1 MISLRCF
8 LFLLFPITAF
18 AAGGINTTTELL
30 AAAQPVNTECATA
43 EFNNALIEND
53 YMVSESDDRETVR
66 DWIYDIL
73 QSPEA
78 LGAVLS
84 CPEIADADETAT
96 LFMPIKYTFPG
107 GREITINY
115 ETQPKV
121 LEQRFLLASKTEL
134 PTDDPNPEISSTDP
148 HATWVNTDPA
158 WYAIMVTQSGALRDF
173 VGPDKNN
180 TISMKW
186 IENNIDQLY
195 PQNMDGWCSTKVGM
209 GAKLHNTMVHD
220 VIRNH
225 TADMEDD
232 DNNYYI
238 AGDRNLKWISITEI
252 TIDVALTIAT
262 WGGWTFLSG
271 AAKGARAAKII
282 PKLKSSLR
290 TLLQYE
296 RVQNYLRHSL
306 QIAKY
311 TKEIDNMTD
320 MAKYIRNIDKLERTL
335 AKTAQGS
342 KKYEKIM
349 KQLEAARKLKA
360 DNMWKLGQAG
370 QGIDKVEDIQKL
382 DKLIVQNRGAIA
394 DIEKEMATLAK
405 NDKNVAEYAKQFN
418 ELENVIAYSKQLK
431 AIKNARTGNII
442 TRTWQGLKN
451 ARQSAKAAYGG
462 GKTLDRASKVAR
474 QASKS
479 GRARDWLFHSSMR
492 NAARVTRVA
501 ANVTALSFVVE
512 LIGGFYDWTTNV
524 SDEFTNGIE
533 MNPLLLLSADSLD
546 EYDNVVNYGMWL
558 MWSGDTTSVADDDA
572 AYLQAMDFAQK
583 FYQDLTQVQNETGR
597 HACDVDIYVVRPVIR
612 NPNTDSQEL
621 YLLVMNDEPWSP
633 GNAAR

>member
-1 MISLRCF
+1 MIMIRIF
-8 LFLLFPITAF
+8 LFLLLPITAF

-43 EFNNALIEND
+43 EFNNALIENA
-53 YMVSESDDRETVR
+53 YMVSEDDDRETVR

-73 QSPEA
+73 QSPEV

-158 WYAIMVTQSGALRDF
+158 WYGIMVTQSGALRDF
-173 VGPDKNN
+173 VGPGKNN

-186 IENNIDQLY
+186 IENNIDRLY

-220 VIRNH
+220 VIRNY

-262 WGGWTFLSG
+262 WGGWTFLTG

-296 RVQNYLRHSL
+296 KVQNYLRHSL

-311 TKEIDNMTD
+311 TKEIDNMSD
-320 MAKYIRNIDKLERTL
+320 MAKYIRNIDKLERAL
-335 AKTAQGS
+335 AKTSQGS
-342 KKYEKIM
+342 RKYEKIM

-382 DKLIVQNRGAIA
+382 DKLIVQNRTAIA

-405 NDKNVAEYAKQFN
+405 NDANVAEYAKQFN

-431 AIKNARTGNII
+431 TFKNARTGNII
-442 TRTWQGLKN
+442 TRTWQGIKN

-462 GKTLDRASKVAR
+462 TKTLDKASRVAR
-474 QASKS
+474 TASKS

-501 ANVTALSFVVE
+501 ANVTALSFVVGI
-512 LIGGFYDWTTNV
+512 IGGFYDWTTNV
-524 SDEFTNGIE
+524 ADEYTNGIE
-533 MNPLLLLSADSLD
+533 MKPLLLLSADSLD

-558 MWSGDTTSVADDDA
+558 MWAGDTTSVADDDA

-597 HACDVDIYVVRPVIR
+597 HACDIDIYVVRPVIR
-612 NPNTDSQEL
+612 NPNTDNQEL
-621 YLLVMNDEPWSP
+621 YWLVMNDEPWSP